1 MRDAS
6 SLMPGGEA
14 PVISLSELA
23 MPSSDHSDAN
33 KPASPHRNSVNRAA
47 RVAIVGTGYVGASTA
62 YALLLSGTAAQIVLI
77 EKDKALAEGHAQD
90 LRDAELFSHTAQ
102 VTAGDFSDCATAD
115 VIIVTAGVGHRPG
128 APRLEYLKENA
139 SIIKAIIQDI
149 SQYRPCGVL
158 LMTSNPVD
166 VLTYAACKWS
176 GMDASRILGSG
187 TTLDTSRLRRRL
199 GEHCGMSPN
208 NVHAYVIGEH
218 GDSQVPVLSSARI
231 AGVPLE
237 EFYRALK
244 LPYDKTVLL
253 EISESA
259 RAAAAQIIS
268 AKGATY
274 YGIAA
279 ALVRIVGA
287 ILRDEG
293 AVLTV
298 SSLVPDSME
307 LGSVAL
313 SLPTIVGREGVRQ
326 ILPISLNELEHQA
339 LRASA
344 DILKR
349 NIAFLEEFTSAVV

>member
-1 MRDAS
+1 MQS
-6 SLMPGGEA
+6 SER
-14 PVISLSELA
+14 
-23 MPSSDHSDAN
+23 SDEN
-33 KPASPHRNSVNRAA
+33 KVTTSRRNSANRAA
-47 RVAIVGTGYVGASTA
+47 RVAIIGTGYVGATTA

-139 SIIKAIIQDI
+139 SIIKDI
-149 SQYRPCGVL
+149 LQEISKYRPCGVL

-176 GMDASRILGSG
+176 GMDANRILGSG

-218 GDSQVPVLSSARI
+218 GDSQVPVLASARI
-231 AGVPLE
+231 AGVALE
-237 EFYRALK
+237 EFYRALNVPCDQAA
-244 LPYDKTVLL
+244 LV
-253 EISESA
+253 EIANSA
-259 RAAAAQIIS
+259 RAAASEIIS

-298 SSLVPDSME
+298 SSLVPDSMG

-313 SLPTIVGREGVRQ
+313 SLPTIVGRDGIKK
-326 ILPISLNELEHQA
+326 ILPIA
-339 LRASA
+339 LSESENRALHESA
-344 DILKR
+344 EILKR
-349 NIAFLEEFTSAVV
+349 HIAFLEESTTAVA